1 VTTVVRRSLLVVAVA
16 VAALIVYV
24 GVTFAQVWAASRRD
38 DARPSQAIVVFGAAQ
53 YNGRPSKVLA
63 ARLDHAADLYHRRI
77 APVIVVTGGSLPGDR
92 FTEATVSAAYLHGRQ
107 VPDQDIL
114 REVSGRSTWESM
126 LAASRFLHARNIRR
140 VVLVSDPFH
149 SYRLTTIAHEVG
161 LDARASPTKT
171 STITGLT
178 ELRYMGRETVAVAIG
193 RVVGFRREASVLH
206 RADGVRLRWAPG

>member
-1 VTTVVRRSLLVVAVA
+1 VTTVVRRTFLVLAV
-16 VAALIVYV
+16 VVGALVVYV

-38 DARPSQAIVVFGAAQ
+38 EARPSQAIVVFGAAE

-63 ARLDHAADLYHRRI
+63 ARLDHAADLYHRHI

-92 FTEATVSAAYLHGRQ
+92 FTEATVSAAYLHGRR
-107 VPDQDIL
+107 VPDENIL

-126 LAASRFLHARNIRR
+126 LAASRFLRARGIRR

-149 SYRLTTIAHEVG
+149 SYRLTAIAHEVG

-171 STITGLT
+171 STIKGVT
-178 ELRYMGRETVAVAIG
+178 ELRYMGRETAAVAIG

-206 RADGVRLRWAPG
+206 RADGVRPRDTAG